1 MEKFQSGFRSR
12 HSTESALLTVFNDLI
27 LTVDS
32 GCAAIMVTLDLTAAF
47 DTVDHRTLL
56 SRLEQYAGIKGAA
69 LTLLQSYLTDRS
81 FSVNLGDFSS
91 SLTSLTCGVP
101 QGSIL
106 GPLLFSLYML
116 PLGSILRK
124 HNMSFHCY
132 ADDVQIY
139 VPLQMNCKDSVQ
151 SLLACITDIK
161 TWMRHSFLNL
171 NDSVEGVCGVCVVD
185 GWFTAS
191 PGLSQTDWTLAGWGC
206 TPVVHEQ
213 SWHPG

>member
-1 MEKFQSGFRSR
+1 
-12 HSTESALLTVFNDLI
+12 
-27 LTVDS
+27 
-32 GCAAIMVTLDLTAAF
+32 MVTLDLTAAF

-81 FSVNLGDFSS
+81 FSVHLGDFSS
-91 SLTSLTCGVP
+91 SVTPLTCGVP

-124 HNMSFHCY
+124 HMSFHCY

-171 NDSVEGVCGVCVVD
+171 KQDRSHCV
-185 GWFTAS
+185 WAS
-191 PGLSQTDWTLAGWGC
+191 
-206 TPVVHEQ
+206 
-213 SWHPG
+213 